1 MDDKMIVIG
10 LLIIVIIIMLM
21 YGSRNSSAPHK
32 EHKERKKILPGVP
45 TPHQRRF
52 LPGVPTPHQRFLP
65 GVPTPPKE
73 GFENYGILPNVETDV
88 LLQDWYPVHQP
99 KPSFSDLTQEQQYH
113 NYPAFKANSKYNN
126 NIQYWRKPN
135 NAKCS
140 PGGICGNFYDFKK
153 TEIPPP
159 APSPGFSHSRVNY
172 YDGKR

>member
-45 TPHQRRF
+45 TPHQKF

-99 KPSFSDLTQEQQYH
+99 KPSFSDLTQEQQYN

>member
-32 EHKERKKILPGVP
+32 EHKERKKI
-45 TPHQRRF
+45 
-52 LPGVPTPHQRFLP
+52 LP

-99 KPSFSDLTQEQQYH
+99 KPSFSDLTQEQQYN
-113 NYPAFKANSKYNN
+113 NYPAFKSNSKYNN

-135 NAKCS
+135 NAQCS

>member
-32 EHKERKKILPGVP
+32 QHKERKKILPGVP
-45 TPHQRRF
+45 TPHQNI
-52 LPGVPTPHQRFLP
+52 LP

-73 GFENYGILPNVETDV
+73 GFENYGILPNVEADV

-135 NAKCS
+135 NAQCS

-159 APSPGFSHSRVNY
+159 APCPGFSHSRVNY

>member
-1 MDDKMIVIG
+1 MIVIG

-21 YGSRNSSAPHK
+21 YGSSSSGESHK
-32 EHKERKKILPGVP
+32 QHKQHEKILPGVP
-45 TPHQRRF
+45 TPHQKI
-52 LPGVPTPHQRFLP
+52 LPGVPTPHQKILP
-65 GVPTPPKE
+65 GVPTPKE
-73 GFENYGILPNVETDV
+73 GFENYGILPNAETDV

-126 NIQYWRKPN
+126 NIEYWRKPN
-135 NAKCS
+135 NGQCN
-140 PGGICGNFYDFKK
+140 PGGICGNFYDFKE

-159 APSPGFSHSRVNY
+159 APCPGFSQSRVNY